1 MILVVKDRKTEF
13 GQFMKFENM
22 TLCHFETSMVDRE
35 LLCQKEINYL
45 NTYHQQV
52 YERLSPVLDPQVAA
66 WLKKKTAPI

>member
-1 MILVVKDRKTEF
+1 
-13 GQFMKFENM
+13 M